1 MERLQLAGNLD
12 VAEVRFT
19 DDAVQEKVS
28 NMSERARGLDPEEVR
43 QNVPSHLRAKF
54 TLARGVLG
62 LQDAIFQM
70 PGAAM
75 QMAGKYGLFSEM
87 IEFDGTVRM
96 QATISQAA
104 GGGLKG
110 VLLKAIDPI
119 FRRKGAG
126 AVLPIRI
133 RGTRK
138 DPHVGLD
145 VKRVFGKKG

>member
-1 MERLQLAGNLD
+1 
-12 VAEVRFT
+12 
-19 DDAVQEKVS
+19 
-28 NMSERARGLDPEEVR
+28 
-43 QNVPSHLRAKF
+43 
-54 TLARGVLG
+54 
-62 LQDAIFQM
+62 M
-70 PGAAM
+70 PGATM
-75 QMAGKYGLFSEM
+75 QMAGKYGLFSET

-110 VLLKAIDPI
+110 ILLRAIDPI
-119 FRRKGAG
+119 FRKKGAG